1 MKSKMPTKVA
11 GYRRCRWMASVLL
24 VLTGCKGPPARLVVG
39 FGDTIVINQVRPVQ
53 LSVQVFDA
61 AGHALPDTGARFEW
75 TSGANLPMSG
85 SGVVTCNHV
94 GDAIFRAS
102 LGPLMKSV
110 LVRCRPVHD
119 VLGGGPVNLV
129 MGDPPYDLWFE
140 AVDATGRRVRP
151 LTAVLTVDDTM
162 VVTREG
168 WRIRARAP
176 GTTGVDVWVGDGWA
190 HWYVRVFEPAQA
202 FDSIRV
208 GQHLAVPVRLAAG
221 QQRTW
226 QIPASRKEFRVEIL
240 PGSDTLRVPR
250 LAVLGAN
257 CMSRTPWDMPRVPW
271 GYACLAWRGAVV
283 IAYHPRNDDPAREW
297 SGTVAVVRGSAVGRV
312 RRR

>member
-1 MKSKMPTKVA
+1 MKNKMPTKVA

-140 AVDATGRRVRP
+140 AVDAAGRRVRP

-176 GTTGVDVWVGDGWA
+176 GTTGVDVWVGDRWA
-190 HWYVRVFEPAQA
+190 HWYVRVFEPAA
-202 FDSIRV
+202 TFDSIRC
-208 GQHLAVPVRLAAG
+208 GHHGWLSLA
-221 QQRTW
+221 RTVCRE
-226 QIPASRKEFRVEIL
+226 PRGTCPGFRGATRASR
-240 PGSDTLRVPR
+240 GT
-250 LAVLGAN
+250 
-257 CMSRTPWDMPRVPW
+257 
-271 GYACLAWRGAVV
+271 
-283 IAYHPRNDDPAREW
+283 ARP
-297 SGTVAVVRGSAVGRV
+297 
-312 RRR
+312 

>member
-1 MKSKMPTKVA
+1 
-11 GYRRCRWMASVLL
+11 MASVLL

-75 TSGANLPMSG
+75 TSGAKVPMS
-85 SGVVTCNHV
+85 SRGVVTCTHV

-140 AVDATGRRVRP
+140 AVDAAGRRVRP

-162 VVTREG
+162 VVMREG

-190 HWYVRVFEPAQA
+190 HWYVRVFEPAA
-202 FDSIRV
+202 TFDSIRV
-208 GQHLAVPVRLAAG
+208 GQHLAVPVHLAG
-221 QQRTW
+221 GEQRSW
-226 QIPASRKEFRVEIL
+226 QIPPSRKEFSVQIL
-240 PGSDTLRVPR
+240 SGGDTLRAPR

-257 CMSRTPWDMPRVPW
+257 CTSRTPWDMPRIPW
-271 GYACLAWRGAVV
+271 GYTCLAWQGAAV
-283 IAYHPRNDDPAREW
+283 IAYHPRNVDPAREW
-297 SGTVAVVRGSAVGRV
+297 SGTVAVGRGDRP
-312 RRR
+312 